1 MKGIVKWFNDSKGYG
16 FIKPLD
22 NMEKDIFIHYSDIQ
36 KTGFKSLIENT
47 TVEFDLQETDKGLK
61 AVNVRI
67 LK

>member
-47 TVEFDLQETDKGLK
+47 SVEFDLQETDKGLK